1 MKHILP
7 ILTIT
12 TLAAAASAQT
22 AAASS
27 GLSYNRVGLS
37 YDTQTTKGYSLSA
50 SALVGGNVLVSAETT
65 IGGDH
70 GNGADTVSVGYV
82 FKGVAYGIDAALSIG
97 SNEAYGL
104 NLRKDLGSNLEAAVS
119 YSREQGN
126 NVWGV
131 EVQYNLNKQFG
142 IALGYADSNAAGV
155 SSQTTVSVRY
165 NF

>member
-22 AAASS
+22 AASS

-37 YDTQTTKGYSLSA
+37 YDTQTTTGYSLEA
-50 SALVGGNVLVSAETT
+50 SAVVGGNYLIEAATT
-65 IGGDH
+65 IGGNA
-70 GNGADTVSVGYV
+70 GNGADSVSVGYI
-82 FKGVAYGIDAALSIG
+82 FKNVAAGIDATLSIG
-97 SNEAYGL
+97 SNESYGL
-104 NLRKDLGSNLEAAVS
+104 NLRKDLGSNFEGAVS

-142 IALGYADSNAAGV
+142 LALGYADSNAVGV